1 MDCDKETDTIEEII
15 KFDHDDDLNQFV
27 SVQNTVKECRDE
39 TKKIKGD
46 IDLLKVKLSDVSTAT
61 DDDCNYCEK
70 EYNELYEESV
80 ATVLQIASIDLA
92 VLEDMLP
99 YVIPAKLILT

>member
-1 MDCDKETDTIEEII
+1 MKKVDEE
-15 KFDHDDDLNQFV
+15 HDDLEQFV

-46 IDLLKVKLSDVSTAT
+46 IDPINTLHKVELSDVSTAT

-70 EYNELYEESV
+70 EYIELYEKSV

-92 VLEDMLP
+92 VLEDMVP
-99 YVIPAKLILT
+99 YVLPAKLILT